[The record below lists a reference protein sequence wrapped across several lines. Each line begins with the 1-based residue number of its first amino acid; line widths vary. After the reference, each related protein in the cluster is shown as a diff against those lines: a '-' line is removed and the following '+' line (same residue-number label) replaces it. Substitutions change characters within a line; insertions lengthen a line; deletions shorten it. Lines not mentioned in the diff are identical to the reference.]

1 VERRLGSIGKDL
13 YVMLVILLYY
23 MLTSSK
29 DSAASAVYSS
39 FSVCFSP
46 GFDPV
51 DVFNSWRASWL
62 TS

>member
-39 FSVCFSP
+39 S
-46 GFDPV
+46 
-51 DVFNSWRASWL
+51 RAAFVLVSIRSMPL
-62 TS
+62 IIGGLLD